1 MTACYGLTQF
11 EFDPVRDLEAY
22 KFWFCD
28 LTHKP
33 RPPCPLDATVW
44 MDGVCVGHQYS
55 AEMTSVPEIHGWD
68 ARLIDGYVYF
78 TVIEAKPEEVP
89 QREKVFAERIRPFIE
104 DWEGQWQKH
113 LAGWMPIV
121 DEFKAFDL
129 EKASNLELRQHF
141 EDFWVRI
148 HRTWRPIHF
157 YMMHPTFGLYGRFAE
172 LCQELLGMDLE
183 DPTFKALISGF
194 DNRLF
199 KVNRDLWQLGDKATE
214 LGLADLFLTTKDDK
228 ELLAQ
233 LEQSEAG
240 RKWLKE
246 YLDWLKVE
254 GWRNLDLWDLTSPS
268 WIEDPS
274 LPLRDIKQAI
284 ARGGAFALDA
294 ERKRLARER
303 EEAEKEVLAKVPAEQ
318 RDFFEKLLRVAQ
330 KASRFSEEHNW
341 YLDQQAAA
349 IGRRLFLAIGSRFAQ
364 NGVIDERDDIF
375 FLFPDEMRKALIPME
390 RINLRP
396 YVESRKKEWTGY
408 FDIEPQPS
416 YGDFSKFPE
425 VARKDPIMR
434 VIVAAPRVKPEL
446 KADLYG
452 ATTSPGVV
460 EGVAR
465 VITKERDLDQL
476 QPGEILVT
484 IATAVP
490 WTPAFSI
497 ISGVVTNAGGS
508 LAHAVLVAREYGIPA
523 VVGTRE
529 ATKKIKTGDKIKVDG
544 DNGAV
549 YILGKAA

>member
-1 MTACYGLTQF
+1 MAACYGLAQF

-28 LTHKP
+28 LTHNP
-33 RPPCPLDATVW
+33 RPPRPLNAW
-44 MDGVCVGHQYS
+44 LWSDGVAMGQQYG
-55 AEMTSVPEIHGWD
+55 AEMISVPEVKGWD
-68 ARLIDGYVYF
+68 ARYIDGYPYF
-78 TVIEAKPEEVP
+78 TVIEATPEEIP
-89 QREKVFAERIRPFIE
+89 QREKVFAEKIRPFIE
-104 DWEGQWQKH
+104 DWEGQWQKEM
-113 LAGWMPIV
+113 ARWMPIV
-121 DEFKAFDL
+121 EEFKAFDI
-129 EKASNLELRQHF
+129 ERASNLELRQHF
-141 EDFWVRI
+141 EDFFVRI

-157 YMMHPTFGLYGRFAE
+157 YLMQPTFGLYGRFAE
-172 LCQELLGMDLE
+172 LCQELLGMDIE
-183 DPTFKALISGF
+183 DPTFKTLISGF

-199 KVNRDLWQLGDKATE
+199 RVNRDLWQFGDRARE
-214 LGLADLFLTTKDDK
+214 LGLGELFLSTKDNR
-228 ELLAQ
+228 ELLSK
-233 LEQSEAG
+233 LEESEAG
-240 RKWLKE
+240 RKWLEE
-246 YLDWLKVE
+246 YREWLKVE
-254 GWRNLDLWDLTSPS
+254 GWRNIDLWDICSPS

-284 ARGGAFALDA
+284 AKGGAFTLDA
-294 ERKRLARER
+294 QRERLARER

-318 RDFFEKLLRVAQ
+318 REFFEKLLRVAQ

-349 IGRRLFLAIGSRFAQ
+349 IGRRVFLEIGKRFAQ

-375 FLFPDEMRKALIPME
+375 FLFPDEIRKASIPME
-390 RINLRP
+390 RVNLRP
-396 YVESRKKEWTGY
+396 YVESRKKEWASY
-408 FDIEPQPS
+408 FEIEPKPS

-434 VIVAAPRVKPEL
+434 VIVAPPRVKPEL
-446 KADLYG
+446 NADLYG

-460 EGVAR
+460 EGIAR
-465 VITKERDLDQL
+465 VILRERDLDQL
-476 QPGEILVT
+476 QPGDILVT

-529 ATKKIKTGDKIKVDG
+529 GTKKIKTGDKIKVDG

-549 YILGKAA
+549 YILEKAA